1 MRLSNHYRPDM
12 AKEQIDRYSN
22 VTILRVTGEQLA
34 DWKNKTENQRVAIGE
49 EEEGIVFSQIIE
61 LVYQGR
67 V

>member
-1 MRLSNHYRPDM
+1 M